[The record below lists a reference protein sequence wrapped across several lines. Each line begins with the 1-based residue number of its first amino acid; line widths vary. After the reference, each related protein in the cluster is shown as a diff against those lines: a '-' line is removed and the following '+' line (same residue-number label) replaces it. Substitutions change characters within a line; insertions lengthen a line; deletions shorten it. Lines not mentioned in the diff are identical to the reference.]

1 MSSFDPSVKK
11 GIAIAVALILT
22 FSFGYFIGTTNNIQI
37 NHNGVAAEVPQTV
50 TVAPAPTAAPVAA
63 PTAAPVADTTAAPV
77 ADTTAAIAPDTT
89 TAPAAEAPAAPDTTA
104 APAPDTTA
112 APAAPASSAPT
123 STAEILKLYNTSA
136 NKIKTN
142 AKSVTRNWEDLQHN
156 EEKLVVPSALQAIG
170 KGLINTFLKKDETP
184 IVWSTKEDIA
194 ANYPVKGTNL
204 VSSATEAD
212 IAEATCTDDGT
223 YYNIKLKFKTCV
235 DPTTNGVG
243 SAFTIMKG
251 EEIMEAAKVVQS
263 FSVEYYDAT
272 IEAKIEKSTG
282 NMVHTLY
289 TLPSVLSVTAKVL
302 VSLDAQVGMTFIDDY
317 SIEY

>member
-1 MSSFDPSVKK
+1 MFDPSVKK
-11 GIAIAVALILT
+11 GIAIAVALILV

-37 NHNGVAAEVPQTV
+37 NHNGTVTEAPQTV
-50 TVAPAPTAAPVAA
+50 APVAA
-63 PTAAPVADTTAAPV
+63 PTAAPTAAPAPTEAPAAAP
-77 ADTTAAIAPDTT
+77 ADTPAAPADPAAT
-89 TAPAAEAPAAPDTTA
+89 TAPAAPAAE
-104 APAPDTTA
+104 DTTA

-123 STAEILKLYNTSA
+123 STADILKLYNTSA

-156 EEKLVVPSALQAIG
+156 EEKLVVPSALQSIG

-184 IVWSTKEDIA
+184 ITWNGSEEII
-194 ANYPVKGTNL
+194 ANYPVKGSKV
-204 VSSATEAD
+204 VSAATAAD

-223 YYNIKLKFKTCV
+223 YYNIKLKFKESK

-251 EEIMEAAKVVQS
+251 EEIKQAASVVQD
-263 FSVEYYDAT
+263 FSVTYYDAT

-289 TLPSVLSVTAKVL
+289 TLPSILNVTAKVL
-302 VSLDAQVGMTFIDDY
+302 VTLDAQVGMTFIDDY

>member
-1 MSSFDPSVKK
+1 MFDPSVKK
-11 GIAIAVALILT
+11 GIAIAVALILV

-37 NHNGVAAEVPQTV
+37 NHNGTVTEAPQTV
-50 TVAPAPTAAPVAA
+50 APVAA
-63 PTAAPVADTTAAPV
+63 PTAAPTAAP
-77 ADTTAAIAPDTT
+77 
-89 TAPAAEAPAAPDTTA
+89 APAATEAPAAPAD
-104 APAPDTTA
+104 DTTA
-112 APAAPASSAPT
+112 APAAETPADAPAAADTTAAPAADKPASGAPT

-156 EEKLVVPSALQAIG
+156 EEKLVVPSALQSIG

-184 IVWSTKEDIA
+184 ITWTGSEEII
-194 ANYPVKGTNL
+194 ANYPVKGSKV
-204 VSSATEAD
+204 VSAATEAD

-223 YYNIKLKFKTCV
+223 YYNIKLKFKESK

-251 EEIMEAAKVVQS
+251 EEIKGAASVVQD
-263 FSVEYYDAT
+263 FSVTYYDAT

-289 TLPSVLSVTAKVL
+289 TLPSILNVTAKVL
-302 VSLDAQVGMTFIDDY
+302 VTLDAQVGMTFIDDY

>member
-1 MSSFDPSVKK
+1 MSGFDPSVKK
-11 GIAIAVALILT
+11 GIAIAVALILV

-37 NHNGVAAEVPQTV
+37 NHNGVATEVPQTV
-50 TVAPAPTAAPVAA
+50 TPVAVPTAA
-63 PTAAPVADTTAAPV
+63 PTAAPVAPTEAPTAAP
-77 ADTTAAIAPDTT
+77 AAPET
-89 TAPAAEAPAAPDTTA
+89 PAAPDTTA
-104 APAPDTTA
+104 APAETPTE

-123 STAEILKLYNTSA
+123 TTAEILKLYNTSA
-136 NKIKTN
+136 NKIKTG

-156 EEKLVVPSALQAIG
+156 EEKLVVPSALQSIG

-184 IVWSTKEDIA
+184 VTWTGKEEIC
-194 ANYPVKGTNL
+194 ANYPVKGTTY
-204 VSSATEAD
+204 VSNATEAD

-223 YYNIKLKFKTCV
+223 YYNIKLKFKDCK

-251 EEIMEAAKVVQS
+251 EEIKAAASVVQD
-263 FSVEYYDAT
+263 FSVQYYNAT

-302 VSLDAQVGMTFIDDY
+302 VTLDAQVGMTFIDDY
-317 SIEY
+317 SIDY

>member
-1 MSSFDPSVKK
+1 MFDPSVKK
-11 GIAIAVALILT
+11 GIAIAVALILV

-37 NHNGVAAEVPQTV
+37 NHNGTVTEAPQTV
-50 TVAPAPTAAPVAA
+50 APVAA
-63 PTAAPVADTTAAPV
+63 PTAAPTAAP
-77 ADTTAAIAPDTT
+77 
-89 TAPAAEAPAAPDTTA
+89 APAATEAPAAPAD
-104 APAPDTTA
+104 DTTA
-112 APAAPASSAPT
+112 APAAETPADAPAAADTTAAPAADKPVSGAPT

-156 EEKLVVPSALQAIG
+156 EEKLVVPSALQSIG

-184 IVWSTKEDIA
+184 VTWTGSEEIC
-194 ANYPVKGTNL
+194 ANYPVKGTNV

-251 EEIMEAAKVVQS
+251 EEIMDAAKVVQS

>member
-1 MSSFDPSVKK
+1 MSGFDPSVKK
-11 GIAIAVALILT
+11 GIAIAVALILV

-37 NHNGVAAEVPQTV
+37 NHNGVATEAPQTV
-50 TVAPAPTAAPVAA
+50 IPAAVPTAA
-63 PTAAPVADTTAAPV
+63 PTAAPAAPTEAPTAAP
-77 ADTTAAIAPDTT
+77 AAPET
-89 TAPAAEAPAAPDTTA
+89 PATPDTTA
-104 APAPDTTA
+104 APAETPTE

-123 STAEILKLYNTSA
+123 STADILKLYNTSA

-156 EEKLVVPSALQAIG
+156 EEKLVVPAALQSIG
-170 KGLINTFLKKDETP
+170 KPLISTFLKKDETP
-184 IVWSTKEDIA
+184 VVWSTKEDIA
-194 ANYPVKGTNL
+194 ANYPVKGTNY
-204 VSSATEAD
+204 VSNATEAD

-223 YYNIKLKFKTCV
+223 YYNIKLKFKDCK

-251 EEIMEAAKVVQS
+251 EEIKGAASVVQD
-263 FSVEYYDAT
+263 FSVQYYNAT

-289 TLPSVLSVTAKVL
+289 TLPSVLSVTAKVFMT
-302 VSLDAQVGMTFIDDY
+302 LDAQVGMTFIDDY
-317 SIEY
+317 TINY